1 MTSRELRAPAPRSLD
16 IGRWYYRY
24 GYVGFAR
31 LLSVYHRTRVRS
43 HGTGIAP
50 AGPCIYVAHHGA
62 GYFTLDLVVACYQ
75 LGWRAWHERR
85 GPASPTRIV
94 ASRDHTMERVIPGL
108 RRAKRHVG
116 IIDPSEDACL
126 AVLERGEQLLITPGG
141 RREARPESRDYRL
154 KWRDRF
160 GFARL
165 ALLTGAP
172 IVPLA
177 VVGGFDAYPGWSR
190 GKLTFWSPLPLPAR
204 LDVALGA
211 PIGVSKSPN
220 ASEDLDAVRR
230 LHERAWRATQS
241 LYDEVIA
248 DRKGERA
255 LARSRA

>member
-1 MTSRELRAPAPRSLD
+1 MRRDAPSVPPLD

-24 GYVGFAR
+24 GYVGSAR
-31 LLSVYHRTRVRS
+31 LLSAYHRTRVRCADANVS
-43 HGTGIAP
+43 PP

-75 LGWRAWHERR
+75 LGWRAWQERR
-85 GPASPTRIV
+85 GPAMPTRIV
-94 ASRDHTMERVIPGL
+94 ASRDHAMERFVPGL
-108 RRAKRHVG
+108 RAAKRHVG

-141 RREARPESRDYRL
+141 RREARPEARDYRL
-154 KWRDRF
+154 RWRDRF
-160 GFARL
+160 GFSRL

-177 VVGGFDAYPGWSR
+177 VVGGFEAYPGWSK
-190 GKLTFWSPLPLPAR
+190 GKSSFWFPVPLPVR

-211 PIGVSKSPN
+211 PISVSRSP
-220 ASEDLDAVRR
+220 EDADDIDLVRR

-241 LYDEVIA
+241 LYDEIIA
-248 DRKGERA
+248 ERRGEA
-255 LARSRA
+255 APARLRT